1 MIYFPKNTELSVLIA
16 KNNFKKLFKPKGYFS
31 IFDKEA
37 GKCYFT
43 NEFSAKSIGVSVIS
57 QFKYIYVISINLK
70 NKNFTKKV
78 FDELVK
84 KLEHKCIFILTYDD
98 EYYIMTY
105 EKYILHKEWSKD
117 EINIMLKGLSLQE
130 IWDNLL
136 IDIFNLNLQNFGNE
150 EKSLSEQIVENKEY
164 EKLEAEINRVRQ
176 KMLKEIRPAKK
187 REYNKK
193 LQELT
198 QRKGDTYGKKTDSN
212 SSETC

>member
-16 KNNFKKLFKPKGYFS
+16 KNNFKKLFKSKGYFS

-57 QFKYIYVISINLK
+57 QFKYIYVININLK

-98 EYYIMTY
+98 EYYIMAY

-117 EINIMLKGLSLQE
+117 EINITLKGLSLQE

-136 IDIFNLNLQNFGNE
+136 RDIFSLNLQNFGDE

-176 KMLKEIRPAKK
+176 KMLKESRPSKK

-193 LQELT
+193 LKELE